1 MWGKIRSL
9 YIKVLKNT
17 FKIHFNVPLKKPMV
31 QKKKTK
37 PMVQKKK
44 HNGSIEESFSFHAR
58 LSFDVS
64 KTIKGLL
71 LSLLPQLNIILPRNQ
86 LISIKE
92 QFSLGKIKHQ
102 IINFTKVQAKFDSIN
117 FSK

>member
-17 FKIHFNVPLKKPMV
+17 FKIHFNVPLKNQWSKR
-31 QKKKTK
+31 KKN
-37 PMVQKKK
+37 
-44 HNGSIEESFSFHAR
+44 NGSIEESFSFHAR

-92 QFSLGKIKHQ
+92 KFSLGKIKHQ

-117 FSK
+117 FNK